1 MFRRLIIVTL
11 MSLIAVSKAAH
22 ADTERTAAALSASVV
37 WLEKLDARDYAATWQ
52 SAASTFK
59 AALSVEAWQQAS
71 RPVLEPLGAVKS
83 RSKAS
88 ATYTK
93 TLPGAPDGEYVVLQ
107 FNSSYHNK
115 AEALETVVVT
125 LDTDGQWR
133 VGGYF
138 IR

>member
-1 MFRRLIIVTL
+1 
-11 MSLIAVSKAAH
+11 
-22 ADTERTAAALSASVV
+22 
-37 WLEKLDARDYAATWQ
+37 
-52 SAASTFK
+52 
-59 AALSVEAWQQAS
+59 
-71 RPVLEPLGAVKS
+71 LGAVKS

>member
-1 MFRRLIIVTL
+1 M
-11 MSLIAVSKAAH
+11 
-22 ADTERTAAALSASVV
+22 AS
-37 WLEKLDARDYAATWQ
+37 
-52 SAASTFK
+52 ASTFK
-59 AALSVEAWQQAS
+59 AALSAEAWQQAS
-71 RPVLEPLGAVKS
+71 RPVMEPLGAVKS

-107 FNSSYHNK
+107 FNSSYDKK
-115 AEALETVVVT
+115 ADAVETVVAK

-133 VGGYF
+133 VAGYF

>member
-1 MFRRLIIVTL
+1 M
-11 MSLIAVSKAAH
+11 
-22 ADTERTAAALSASVV
+22 
-37 WLEKLDARDYAATWQ
+37 
-52 SAASTFK
+52 
-59 AALSVEAWQQAS
+59 
-71 RPVLEPLGAVKS
+71 EPLGAVKS

-107 FNSSYHNK
+107 FNSSYDKK
-115 AEALETVVVT
+115 ADAVETVVAK

-133 VGGYF
+133 VAGYF

>member
-1 MFRRLIIVTL
+1 
-11 MSLIAVSKAAH
+11 
-22 ADTERTAAALSASVV
+22 
-37 WLEKLDARDYAATWQ
+37 
-52 SAASTFK
+52 
-59 AALSVEAWQQAS
+59 
-71 RPVLEPLGAVKS
+71 LGAVKS

-107 FNSSYHNK
+107 FNSSYDKK
-115 AEALETVVVT
+115 ADAIETVVAT
-125 LDTDGQWR
+125 LDADGQWR

>member
-1 MFRRLIIVTL
+1 MFRRFIVMAL
-11 MSLIAVSKAAH
+11 MLSLVVSRTAD
-22 ADTERTAAALSASVV
+22 ADTEPTAAALSASMV

-59 AALSVEAWQQAS
+59 AALSVEVWQQAS
-71 RPVLEPLGAVKS
+71 RPVMEPLGSVKS

-88 ATYTK
+88 TTYTK
-93 TLPGAPDGEYVVLQ
+93 TLSGAPDGEYVVLP
-107 FNSSYHNK
+107 FNSRYENK
-115 AEALETVVVT
+115 AEALETVVAT

>member
-11 MSLIAVSKAAH
+11 MFLFPISKAAH
-22 ADTERTAAALSASVV
+22 ADTERTAAALSASVL

-52 SAASTFK
+52 SAASSFK

-107 FNSSYHNK
+107 FNSSYDKK
-115 AEALETVVVT
+115 ADAIETVVAT
-125 LDTDGQWR
+125 LDADGQWR